1 MGCASGDAMDSESF
15 GDLATTAETSSTD
28 ASSSSAGTTSQSMS
42 GPATSEPDTSG
53 GATTGASDSECGD
66 EVIDPVEECDGEV
79 ACGEDCRVTTEI
91 DAFRVTEIE
100 VFDPPLH
107 TPGACTGITTAANN
121 LINMALN
128 GDMTTDPRAPGFG
141 LLDLSPVLV
150 FYPLRATH
158 PGGHF
163 GVTAGRCTAAETV
176 CSPGASGV
184 TAAQYANLT
193 SGTCFAAAAEELAPG
208 SVVPSVQSPCM
219 VAQSTSANLDFS
231 PFPLQL
237 QSLSVSGQFSGDPTD
252 QIINGVLRGFLLESS
267 ACDPANTI
275 APDYP
280 VVGDRTIGELL
291 AAGTLDCG
299 GCGDRD
305 DRDSGPNGES
315 GWWFYAGF
323 TATRVPFE
331 GA

>member
-1 MGCASGDAMDSESF
+1 MDSESF
-15 GDLATTAETSSTD
+15 GDLAT
-28 ASSSSAGTTSQSMS
+28 
-42 GPATSEPDTSG
+42 G
-53 GATTGASDSECGD
+53 GATTSTEPSSSSGSMTNAGSSSPTTSPETTSASATTGSSESVCGD
-66 EVIDPVEECDGEV
+66 EIVDPNEECDGELG
-79 ACGEDCRVTTEI
+79 CDEGCRFTTEV

-128 GDMTTDPRAPGFG
+128 GDMTTNPEAIGFG

-150 FYPLRATH
+150 FYPARVTH

-163 GVTAGRCTAAETV
+163 GVTAGRCTADDIT
-176 CSPGASGV
+176 CSPGASGI
-184 TAAQYANLT
+184 TSAQYANLT

-208 SVVPSVQSPCM
+208 SNVPSVVAPCM
-219 VAQSTSANLDFS
+219 VAQSTSANLDFN

-237 QSLSVSGQFSGDPTD
+237 QSLSVSGQFAGNPPD
-252 QIINGVLRGFLLESS
+252 QIVNGVLRGFLLESS

-275 APDYP
+275 ASDYP

-291 AAGTLDCG
+291 AGGTLDCG
-299 GCGDRD
+299 GCTDRD
-305 DRDSGPNGES
+305 DRDTGPNGES